1 MMGKLSNL
9 LVLCAPHGAPA
20 RATCEFIMAMRE
32 HGATIQLGLCTSDAA
47 LTRNNQ
53 AARAA
58 EMLRADNSLEW
69 VLWVDQDISGTVDGV
84 LTLIGL
90 SVAMADCEVY
100 PSVSGAYINRHH
112 PSGKSELAAFA
123 IKNCTGSSLLLH
135 EQFTPPNQ
143 QVDGQDSLTVSPLEL
158 QCFPALVGMGAL
170 LQHRNVFLSHVKQAQ
185 KFVNEDPNQL
195 CSCVCQAHLIHASEL
210 AQWVDCNPDAD
221 LFYWIAEDYDYC
233 MREFEA
239 GRLVYMSPVAFG
251 HDKTLCVMPNSRT
264 MFRGLRAATTELES
278 TD

>member
-1 MMGKLSNL
+1 MMGKLSSV

-32 HGATIQLGLCTSDAA
+32 QGAVIQLGLCTSDAA

-53 AARAA
+53 AAHAA
-58 EMLRADNSLEW
+58 DMLRGDPRLEW
-69 VLWVDQDISGTVDGV
+69 VFWLDHDISGTVDGV

-90 SVAMADCEVY
+90 AIAMQDESVY

-123 IKNCTGSSLLLH
+123 VKSCTGSSVLLP

-143 QVDGQDSLTVSPLEL
+143 QIDGKDCPAGDALTL

-170 LQHRNVFLSHVKQAQ
+170 LQHRNVFLSHVDQAQ
-185 KFVNEDPNQL
+185 KFVNADPDWL
-195 CSCVCQAHLIHASEL
+195 CPCVCQAHLIHASEM
-210 AQWVDCNPDAD
+210 AQWVDCDPDAD
-221 LFYWIAEDYDYC
+221 RFYWIAEDFDYC

-264 MFRGLRAATTELES
+264 VFKGLHAPTAELDS
-278 TD
+278 TG